1 MARQLDARLQDILQK
16 YHPDPKS
23 AVWDCHGVWVILHKA
38 VEVIAAKAG
47 VKFSAPTIIEADA
60 EKKIVSLC
68 VSGTL
73 GDHEEWSIGEA
84 APYNNRNT
92 YPYAMAEKRAK
103 DRVVL
108 KLIGLHGEIYSEDEA
123 DDFKPQDNK
132 VSKQKETVPPD
143 ELIDQDSLYNLLLA
157 EMNKFQTASELHV
170 WGRENA
176 KRIALLNKD
185 EYEAISNEYS
195 ALKTKLPS
203 KAA

>member
-1 MARQLDARLQDILQK
+1 MARQLDARLQDILQQ
-16 YHPDPKS
+16 YHPNPKA
-23 AVWDCHGVWVILHKA
+23 AVWDCHGTWVILHKA

-123 DDFKPQDNK
+123 DDFKNNAPSNAGLNADIEDQEDSAAVCK
-132 VSKQKETVPPD
+132 DLLKEMRKIETVQG
-143 ELIDQDSLYNLLLA
+143 LQNWGKTNA
-157 EMNKFQTASELHV
+157 EMIADLREADQRTIRKEFTARKSQLT
-170 WGRENA
+170 
-176 KRIALLNKD
+176 LQ
-185 EYEAISNEYS
+185 
-195 ALKTKLPS
+195 
-203 KAA
+203 AA

>member
-1 MARQLDARLQDILQK
+1 MARQLDARLQDILRQ
-16 YHPDPKS
+16 YHPNPKA
-23 AVWDCHGVWVILHKA
+23 AVWDCHGTWVILHKA

-123 DDFKPQDNK
+123 DEFKNNAPSNADLKADIEDQEDSAAVCK
-132 VSKQKETVPPD
+132 DLLKEMRKIETVQG
-143 ELIDQDSLYNLLLA
+143 LQNWGKTNA
-157 EMNKFQTASELHV
+157 EMIADLREPDQRTIRKEFTARKSQLT
-170 WGRENA
+170 
-176 KRIALLNKD
+176 LQ
-185 EYEAISNEYS
+185 
-195 ALKTKLPS
+195 
-203 KAA
+203 AA